1 MQPLAELEHLD
12 RMQPLAELKK
22 LEHLDQRLQ
31 LAIMLDLKKRVMH
44 FDFILVGQLLSL
56 LATS

>member
-1 MQPLAELEHLD
+1 
-12 RMQPLAELKK
+12 MQPLAELKK

-31 LAIMLDLKKRVMH
+31 LAIKLDLKKRVMH